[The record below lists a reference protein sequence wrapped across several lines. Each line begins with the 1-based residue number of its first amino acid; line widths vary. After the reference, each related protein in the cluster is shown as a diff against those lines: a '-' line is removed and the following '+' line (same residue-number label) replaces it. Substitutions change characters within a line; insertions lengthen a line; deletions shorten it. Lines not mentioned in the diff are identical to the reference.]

1 MQLPTSDGGVRIN
14 QIYRT
19 TIKRIFD
26 AFFGVLLLI
35 CLSPLMLVLAIWIK
49 LDSKG
54 PVLFKQERV
63 GRNGKRF
70 TIYKFR
76 SMSDDA
82 PHQMATSEFDTALSY
97 ITRSGRLM
105 RKTSLDELPQLVNVV
120 KGEMSFIGPRP
131 LIPKWGMKLLESKVV
146 LLNRDKI
153 KSRFIYHG
161 VKRVFDFLAAACGII
176 ILSPL
181 MLIIAVLIKSEDHG
195 PVFYKQKRIGQNGK
209 AFEMYKFRS
218 MFVNADQML
227 AKLKEQN
234 DVDGPMF
241 KMKDDPRVTKIG
253 HFIRKHSLDEL
264 PQFLNVLRG
273 DMSLVGPR
281 PPLPSEVEEY
291 SEYDKQRLFVIPGC
305 TGLWQ
310 ATERNEVGFNE
321 MVQLDIEYIQRAGF
335 LFDLWIMVKTVGIVI
350 KPNGS
355 Y

>member
-1 MQLPTSDGGVRIN
+1 M
-14 QIYRT
+14 
-19 TIKRIFD
+19 
-26 AFFGVLLLI
+26 
-35 CLSPLMLVLAIWIK
+35 
-49 LDSKG
+49 
-54 PVLFKQERV
+54 
-63 GRNGKRF
+63 
-70 TIYKFR
+70 
-76 SMSDDA
+76 
-82 PHQMATSEFDTALSY
+82 
-97 ITRSGRLM
+97 
-105 RKTSLDELPQLVNVV
+105 
-120 KGEMSFIGPRP
+120 
-131 LIPKWGMKLLESKVV
+131 ESKAVF
-146 LLNRDKI
+146 LNKDKI

-161 VKRVFDFLAAACGII
+161 MKRLFDIVAATCGII

-181 MLIIAVLIKSEDHG
+181 MIVIAVLIKVEDHG
-195 PVFYKQKRIGQNGK
+195 PIFYKQVRVGKNGK
-209 AFEMYKFRS
+209 TFKMYKFRS
-218 MFVNADQML
+218 MFINADKML
-227 AKLKEQN
+227 DKLKEQN

-264 PQFLNVLRG
+264 PQFFNVLKG

-321 MVQLDIEYIQRAGF
+321 MVQLDIQYIQRASF
-335 LFDLWIMVKTVGIVI
+335 TFDLWIIWKTVGIVI